1 MSENNDGMINFYE
14 HKDVKKLVP
23 KYKNP
28 HFNLTQINIPARVGI
43 IAPSGTGK
51 TQWLLNYIHKNQDTF
66 GHIIVVY
73 KSSEPLYDFLRDK
86 IGSKNITFYTKLTD

>member
-1 MSENNDGMINFYE
+1 MSENDDGIIYFYE

-28 HFNLTQINIPARVGI
+28 HFNQTQMNIPARVRC

-66 GHIIVVY
+66 GFGFCTQ
-73 KSSEPLYDFLRDK
+73 S
-86 IGSKNITFYTKLTD
+86 TKFTLSLKVEMSFHRFVFPI